1 MAVRRISDLPNLYSY
16 YEDADLSNGLMEV
29 SYADPSQPRRYV
41 SFHANVGE
49 VFDREL
55 AMLSNYASK
64 TDLSKY
70 VLKTTVQ
77 HLSSSSIYDNSTWI
91 PDGNAIYDYIEA
103 KDFLTP
109 EDLERLGIGDIKDFV
124 N

>member
-16 YEDADLSNGLMEV
+16 YENADLSNGLMEV

-55 AMLSNYASK
+55 VILSNYATK
-64 TDLSKY
+64 EDLSKY
-70 VLKTTVQ
+70 VLKSTVQ
-77 HLSSSSIYDNSTWI
+77 HLSSSIYDNSTWI

-103 KDFLTP
+103 QDFLTP
-109 EDLERLGIGDIKDFV
+109 EDLEKLGIGDIRDFV